1 MVHFHVHSS
10 REETQRQI
18 QAYVAHQTCVVHF
31 WHRSNSARIFPSRI
45 VICSC
50 IRSALPIPVFP
61 LLVSFTVKWLFIT
74 PLRRYNKLSI
84 RTAIF
89 FMITII
95 KLGLLLLI
103 SLWYVTVK
111 LHDRP
116 NVLFSN
122 LDVEKPW
129 TFIPTF
135 IWPEPHPWLEK
146 LALKR
151 ESGEEVPLWAQ
162 CDRSDMFCNGTFV
175 TAT

>member
-1 MVHFHVHSS
+1 
-10 REETQRQI
+10 
-18 QAYVAHQTCVVHF
+18 
-31 WHRSNSARIFPSRI
+31 
-45 VICSC
+45 
-50 IRSALPIPVFP
+50 
-61 LLVSFTVKWLFIT
+61 
-74 PLRRYNKLSI
+74 
-84 RTAIF
+84 
-89 FMITII
+89 MITII

-129 TFIPTF
+129 TFILTF

-162 CDRSDMFCNGTFV
+162 CDRSGMFCNGTFV
-175 TAT
+175 TATREWLARGELSESIFGFLKEESLFCIYDIADFVFCAVFYCILLWVLWDVFFYFIQCVVSVADDEVVVDADEGSEDADQELQVLM